1 LFILFDTIFKI
12 AAKVTNKQR
21 QYKIN
26 LQNLSLLLSESNLLY
41 FIRTTHPYVSA
52 ADNRVIVGFSSFIR
66 EQILPAIRGKE
77 MLMKKMATNRWIF
90 VFFFYFCAFIHIIVI
105 ISKNT

>member
-52 ADNRVIVGFSSFIR
+52 ANYRVIVGFSSFI
-66 EQILPAIRGKE
+66 EELTWP
-77 MLMKKMATNRWIF
+77 
-90 VFFFYFCAFIHIIVI
+90 VI
-105 ISKNT
+105 Q